1 MQGHKTMARA
11 GDHIE
16 NPVTGERVMFR
27 VTTAD
32 SAGALLSFEYVV
44 PGYYV
49 IAPPHV
55 HRRQE
60 ERTEVRAGRL
70 SGRVA
75 WRTRT
80 AGPGEVVTV
89 PAGVV
94 HAWRNAAAEPLHA
107 VVEFRPAL
115 RTETMLE
122 QLFALARAGKTNS
135 RGLPPPLHM
144 AVLAYEYCDE
154 GGVPLIPRA
163 VQRAIF
169 AGPAVLGRRRGYGA
183 SAAVTDSP
191 ANDRTAGW

>member
-1 MQGHKTMARA
+1 MAMARA
-11 GDHIE
+11 GDRIE
-16 NPVTGERVMFR
+16 NPVTGEQVVFR

-32 SAGALLSFEYVV
+32 SAGALLSFDYVV
-44 PGYYV
+44 PGHYV

-60 ERTEVRAGRL
+60 ERTEIRAGRL
-70 SGRVA
+70 SGRVG

-107 VVEFRPAL
+107 IVEFRPAL

-154 GGVPLIPRA
+154 GGLPLIPRA
-163 VQRAIF
+163 VQRTLF
-169 AGPAVLGRRRGYGA
+169 AGPAALGRRRGYGTSV
-183 SAAVTDSP
+183 SAGNSRT
-191 ANDRTAGW
+191 NDRTAAR